1 MSIQTLMQSLQSLP
15 ELRRKSDVIGTLKN
29 YESLLSNVAV
39 RSATVAAQLQ
49 HVRSVYKALNES
61 TLELKPTGDALS
73 RAARSA
79 RRELQKLSES
89 VEGIDSKATEKA
101 FIAIQSY
108 VETAETK
115 LREKWRTKLESFIE
129 SYGLL
134 ISATEAA
141 QLTGAGGLRSML
153 TGLASAI
160 SNLPS
165 NETQTSLVTQN
176 IAGIRTTLANMGVE
190 TAIGK
195 FLVETA
201 NGTADPRQID
211 QPEIRKFIETA
222 NLWRLLHLRLN

>member
-1 MSIQTLMQSLQSLP
+1 MLNLQSLP

-29 YESLLSNVAV
+29 YEALLS
-39 RSATVAAQLQ
+39 TVAQRASAVGTQLKAVQ
-49 HVRSVYKALNES
+49 SVYTSLSEPH
-61 TLELKPTGDALS
+61 LELKPIGDALS
-73 RAARSA
+73 SAARSA
-79 RRELQKLSES
+79 RREQQKLSQS
-89 VEGIDSKATEKA
+89 IEGVDSRATEKA

-115 LREKWRTKLESFIE
+115 LRDKWRAKLESFIE

-141 QLTGAGGLRSML
+141 KLSGSGGLRSML
-153 TGLASAI
+153 TGLASAV
-160 SNLPS
+160 SSPPS
-165 NETQTSLVTQN
+165 NDIQANVVIQN

-190 TAIGK
+190 TSIGK

-211 QPEIRKFIETA
+211 RPEIRQFIESA